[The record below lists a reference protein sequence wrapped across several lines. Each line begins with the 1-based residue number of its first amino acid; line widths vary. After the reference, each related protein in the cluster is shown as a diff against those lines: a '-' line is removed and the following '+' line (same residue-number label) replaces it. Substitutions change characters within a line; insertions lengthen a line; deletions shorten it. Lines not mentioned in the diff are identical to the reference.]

1 MSCDL
6 TCHAEFTYI
15 QQVSRELL
23 LFKMAAP
30 IDVWLEQRPVT
41 ELLVLETFIS
51 ASSRR
56 RMDMMRS
63 QRNGTMRVLV
73 CGEGRLCFVAWEICS
88 SVTSCQKEPLTK
100 LRSRLRR
107 VRENKRCFSSSMTTP
122 GYT

>member
-1 MSCDL
+1 MSCQLMSCDL

-51 ASSRR
+51 ASSRYGHEVQPEEWHHESPCLWG
-56 RMDMMRS
+56 RS
-63 QRNGTMRVLV
+63 TVFCGMGDLLFCDIVPEGAINEASFTSASCSREQTMFL
-73 CGEGRLCFVAWEICS
+73 L
-88 SVTSCQKEPLTK
+88 
-100 LRSRLRR
+100 
-107 VRENKRCFSSSMTTP
+107 
-122 GYT
+122 